1 VGVWNSPTID
11 EKRGVLY
18 VGTGDNYS
26 DPPTPLSDSI
36 LALSLSTGVII
47 WSRQLT
53 ANDVLNGNCG
63 EMDHRTCPERPG
75 PDADFG
81 SSPILC
87 KLRDGRRVLIAGQKS
102 GVLYALD
109 PDDLGKVLWQVKIG
123 RGGIFGGVQWGPATD
138 GAAVYA
144 GISDMAFKSAAPEGI
159 IPDPKV
165 GGGMHAVQVATGR
178 ELWSVM
184 PSPGGCERFRCSP
197 AQSAAVT
204 AIPGVVFSG
213 SLDGHLRAY
222 ATKSGR
228 VIWDYDTVREYKTI
242 NEIPAKGG
250 SIDGPGPV
258 AVDGMLFVNS
268 GYGFLFG
275 MPGNV
280 LLAFGL

>member
-36 LALSLSTGVII
+36 LALSLSAGNIV
-47 WSRQLT
+47 WSQQLT
-53 ANDVLNGNCG
+53 ENDVFNGNCG
-63 EMDHRTCPERPG
+63 EIDHRTCPERPG

-87 KLRDGRRVLIAGQKS
+87 TARDGHGVLIAAQKS
-102 GVLYALD
+102 GMMHGLD
-109 PDDLGKVLWQVKIG
+109 PDDHGRVLWQTKLG
-123 RGGIFGGVQWGPATD
+123 KGGTFGGVQWGPAAD
-138 GAAVYA
+138 GEVVYA
-144 GISDMAFKSAAPEGI
+144 AISDMAFKAAPEGI

-165 GGGMHAVQVATGR
+165 GGGLHAVQIATGR

-184 PSPGGCERFRCSP
+184 PSPDGCERFRCSP
-197 AQSAAVT
+197 AQSAAITV
-204 AIPGVVFSG
+204 ISGVVFSG

-222 ATKSGR
+222 ASKSGTT
-228 VIWDYDTVREYKTI
+228 IWDYDTVREYKTV

-258 AVDGMLFVNS
+258 VVDGMLFVNS